1 MKRIL
6 AATLS
11 MLMMFAPA
19 QADKTNSHEHIV
31 NEWWFNLD
39 IHNPDKDIR
48 WCSIAKNWKTHPD
61 VKVSRYF
68 DLALAYLP
76 KLIPGETLFMIS
88 GKDWKI
94 DTDKKYDAE
103 IELLY
108 KDGEKRKGM
117 VVLEQFINDHTL
129 AMMLSEPFKKELLL
143 EPEMHITINGNYMGG
158 YDLTGLKTSM
168 DILESCIPLVDRAIL
183 LDTVKKEDS

>member
-1 MKRIL
+1 
-6 AATLS
+6 
-11 MLMMFAPA
+11 
-19 QADKTNSHEHIV
+19 
-31 NEWWFNLD
+31 
-39 IHNPDKDIR
+39 
-48 WCSIAKNWKTHPD
+48 
-61 VKVSRYF
+61 
-68 DLALAYLP
+68 
-76 KLIPGETLFMIS
+76 
-88 GKDWKI
+88 
-94 DTDKKYDAE
+94 
-103 IELLY
+103 
-108 KDGEKRKGM
+108 M